1 MPDNFPGLD
10 LGADD
15 YKPEG
20 NDDSFG
26 LSKFLS
32 KPSPKPYQ
40 PFGGP
45 IQQDPQTFAQPQY
58 YEQPQ
63 QTPAQQ
69 SFNVFSDDEL
79 DTYDKAKEDYKYINS
94 YASSAN
100 QIASKRK
107 SNYDDFMSN
116 KLKPFFESVGGFG
129 DFDDDEG
136 FISALDEMEQNLL
149 TTSQQ
154 EDGWL
159 GASDEKIRAGETL
172 KGFQVWSS
180 PNGLRDQYR
189 RFRSERDHYT
199 GIADTYKN
207 DKIKR
212 LEQLTNIP
220 LPAKQ
225 VLDEELK
232 ARGNTPQGRLS
243 KAAKSGRKSTGK
255 NKDLNAY
262 LDSFDFEEPM
272 YSGFGLSNLDKTDP
286 RTSVPIDNLSGTN
299 QKRQSERL
307 SAAMRGDTQ
316 GILSRREHIAK
327 ERKLRDKGILF
338 SQSGLLDG
346 RPIGMSRSDVDLLD
360 IGEMKK
366 MGIEE
371 YRGVPIEQAFLALG
385 GDERLQVAKILEAT
399 RGAYLNYEN
408 EQIKWLAGN
417 QDPALKKKMDEA
429 QAVFTKSLGLAA
441 EFGLTDELVEQNEKK
456 GFFARMGDSVDR
468 GLKLNEMS
476 KYASDFFLNAADQ
489 SDIEKFIQ
497 AASEFGE
504 IPVGSAS
511 QKFQSYQSKG
521 LWDSISNLLFENTGA
536 IPELFTESMASFLP
550 AYLRT
555 GAKTITTAAAA
566 GALTPIPGG
575 ALGSAGVAARLNWG
589 VASLVLEYSGMVL
602 EGMQKLGVDWQNPK
616 VFAAAWNNES
626 VREKIKDRA
635 LKKGVPIAL
644 FDAMSGMLGGR
655 ISGAMNHV
663 GGSIKG
669 GKLLDAAAWKRS
681 QATAPR
687 FTKFQRAGNAAA
699 DIAAD
704 ATLGMAGEFVGQAW
718 SKEPGEAW
726 DTNAIA
732 AEGIIGLGPGLAGA
746 AYQVSPTTKID
757 VSNTPFDYEEV
768 KNTESG
774 QTGVVNLAG
783 FRNQFSSY
791 KNAQGAAAH
800 VINEGNY
807 ANAEDKKNATAVL
820 TDLMSRFYALNPEVM
835 SKLKL
840 VVADR
845 TPFADKEM
853 EGSFHKD
860 NESGTYAIYLN
871 RNKIGQDPLGVF
883 LHEAGHLARE
893 LMISQDQ
900 LMEIYEA
907 VGVDA
912 QKDAF
917 SQYTLK
923 VPDAKYSQLDES
935 QKAQVDRA
943 WNAKRM
949 TPMVRAEEW
958 FSYQWASLLAGRNVD
973 SAVKTEYQNFL
984 TKVIHPSIER
994 FTGGESTGGSKK
1006 QQFDLN
1012 QLILGKMGFTPNGF
1026 SKDTGPSF
1034 GQYYHERPGMAQ
1046 EFFAKETPIQQM
1058 GDEEALNSLMRKIA
1072 VIKGVQGEAQA
1083 KKIAEGVNKI
1093 LGKKLLPTE
1102 MSAYTETELGNVQEN
1117 IVANRV
1123 SLGDDVATGDIY
1135 KTLKGKDAE
1144 RGAEQLLNKES
1155 ETKSE
1160 NVVDILDKDKRVES
1174 AKENLKEVESEL
1186 SSVEKQFKTSKDRAE
1201 RKRVGKKVIESRK
1214 KAKSS
1219 REQLASAK
1227 KEAARVQNLPKEKP
1241 VKDDSP
1247 EGVAREITNRAKRGE
1262 AVVSQEDRVISSIN
1276 EVQNLLPSANIK
1288 ESNGKFSLTT
1298 RLPGTRRSGPA
1309 QQFDTREAAEK
1320 AQKEFYA
1327 AEREKLKTVSEKVT
1341 AMSKLVLDQKAFE
1354 KRAEEAKKK
1363 LLDETNG
1370 QEGDISY
1377 GQIIAEIMDL
1387 NALQDSAIF
1396 SSALAGLGLADVSSL
1411 KAASAE
1417 IVRQAFVEYEQRV
1430 EFATGAISTRIAELE
1445 RSKEAILNPE
1455 ALGSAQAKEY
1465 KYSHKIVVV
1474 VNRFGD
1480 KVEYREWDGSK
1491 FGPKKSAE
1499 RSAKGAKSKK
1509 EGDYIQ
1515 RYNDKYHK
1523 YLAKEY
1529 KAAKAVAENEKGLNP
1544 KFIQYKQN
1552 LNEGA
1557 PKQSAKAKAPA
1568 KTTPKAKQAEPKA
1581 KPEATK
1587 EEPKKAELTKEQ
1599 KAELADINK
1608 KLKMLKQY
1616 LHAIEPEKTTIDWK
1630 DVPHFNY
1637 YKYVGAGNRPTKEN
1651 GGFKTENFEKYTLG
1665 QLANSGRDTAIWH
1678 KRKGRWEEVGGV
1690 SDSQSYLF
1698 KYTNWRLWEGSKTQ
1712 PKAKAKKKTETK
1724 APDPETAQIDEI
1736 QYKDGNVLSADPVS
1750 ILKEKAL
1757 IKSRSEVSKYDGTK
1771 QKASGGISSGEALDI
1786 LIDTG
1791 TELEKALASR
1801 LKKSNKL
1808 KNVRVG
1814 FIEDSKST
1822 DRGAYFYKKNAEI
1835 GGVVLYPGGT
1845 GLTLLHEFMHAIT
1858 VSESTNYV
1866 REGKSVNFSDKDMQ
1880 RLYDAWRKAR
1890 AGWMSD
1896 KSIRPKQ
1903 DSYGKAIAEKQVPNY
1918 LTSFDEFLAMLY
1930 TDKELQNFL
1939 TKIESDT
1946 KNNKSLF
1953 AEILDAISNILKF
1966 DPQGRTLLE
1975 ESLNALDSFVES
1987 QSEQQDPTALGSGID
2002 QSQAFN
2008 PFVNGRKL
2016 TDKLSWFGGKTVQEY
2031 VDMLDAVRASVAMPE
2046 GVGTNRYTDKDRL
2059 FFQSEKGTPVASM
2072 MLFRLREM
2080 DKKAGINYRDLVN
2093 GDIDRVMLSEMT
2105 VYELATGR
2113 GLEILDDR
2121 DFRGSKQQ
2129 RYHQIIELRASEIAK
2144 DIAEYEQLLEK
2155 TDDPKE
2161 RARIDR
2167 ILNGYDDEVEISG
2180 PKNSNKSVPAN
2191 KPGKDVKG
2199 ARIPGLRQKLT
2210 ALYFDY
2216 DEAGAFQGEETG
2228 GYFAKI
2234 HGGKQWT
2241 ETLTEFLFYKEKLDA
2256 IDKITGIWESD
2267 IAEDMGVANRR
2278 KPEESKSEPG
2288 WSGGLSAW
2296 NKLTADE
2303 RRVFIAKE
2311 LRKTPGAEDA
2321 YQEAK
2326 KKFEELRD
2334 KAKAEFEESISE
2346 KTAEESTQSVK
2357 AWGADIV
2364 SPDEYEFFS
2373 LAELDTQTVKSG
2385 KGHGAFARGS
2395 ADQGI
2400 AVLDLFAASRADD
2413 FSPNRTT
2420 FGTGSGSEQISPD
2433 IARSLE
2439 NKRALA
2445 LDQSIAE
2452 EFNSEKYQD
2461 IPVYEITKPDG
2472 KKLKVKRVKGLWKK
2486 GNGHSLP
2493 ENLET
2498 RARDQFLIDN
2508 PEIENRAR
2516 QKAALIDA
2524 QATSGISSGN
2534 SVSPVQF
2541 VEYLLSQIKTRKF
2554 NPKSDNAL
2562 KKAVLSLQYE
2572 PSSEVSG
2579 DNYKQLPGGPGG
2591 GIVPYVWADFIKE
2604 AYKLLNIK
2612 EDPTFVASKD
2622 PKKSGWKNLSEEV
2635 RRTVTEKGK
2644 STQISE
2650 PNTLWSNGVPDI
2662 DTAVKQVKPIIQAVY
2677 DAGRV
2682 RLADGRGFDETET
2695 SKNSSNATNVLQRN
2709 PISNS
2714 VEDFIKDDAPEGV
2727 LDNMETD
2734 DGGFKATQKSEDES
2748 GESVDSN
2755 QIKKIEDINLNDPVS
2770 FRGPDFTIDPLN
2782 DKISQAL
2789 SGTETN
2795 KKLFN
2800 LKKDGKALS
2809 LEKIMREFRTDEVF
2823 WNAFDMPMPP
2833 AQKYL
2838 IYKWAKDLKQHPN
2851 YPKLKVRVMDP
2862 GTSSLSS
2869 GISDDSIGA
2878 TRILTSLANKVGLGE
2893 SGRQDLKNY
2902 FAKHKESFSKDGVIA
2917 AALDSA
2923 RPSTGIISNALKDI
2937 GIEDKGLLDALDV
2950 KGLWQQYFGK
2960 TDEVVR
2966 QAHLR
2971 FIEPIED
2978 ALADHGIT
2986 NEQWGKYLI
2995 ARAAPS
3001 RNDHIK
3007 KLYLEYL
3014 KDAKDDHKEAIQQ
3027 MIDENADRMSG
3038 VSTELAIEVVQT
3050 MEKDKNFLAFLKDE
3064 RNPLQ
3069 KFYDFNREG
3078 LRHRSANG
3086 LMKNDQDGGINE
3098 ELAMVTASSSF
3109 NWKKQGGSAFM
3120 YQFNGADNEY
3130 SYAPMQG
3137 FEGETQTL
3145 FDNERAYEIGGK
3157 SSTAAGRAWD
3167 MPKHKFLFKGSFG
3180 RLGENAVAPDPEMV
3194 FPVAQSQYYEGSI
3207 LGQKNTVSNAFGL
3220 AFEILRTVAYNGKEV
3235 VGDSLPLL
3243 DLNSIPG
3250 GKEILNKIEK
3260 DPTII
3265 EAARELFEGK
3275 DAVFK
3280 KEFRRVDVKKHY
3292 EIKTEKLVVGDQKID
3307 GLVMARREINKEFQN
3322 NPLVFTYRKNGEPF
3336 YIEMQ
3341 NNERGMRFAS
3351 SVKNLRYETLPKF
3364 LSGVNAVTRFMA
3376 SMFTSKNPA
3385 FLIPNFFRDLQ
3396 TAYIHLT
3403 EDDKKEFAKNVFS
3416 YSRLKGFMGGILNV
3430 EQRKAR
3436 GASTL
3441 LDDFP
3446 TDRKEAN
3453 EYAKKILANKD
3464 YEKMY
3469 QFAVQAG
3476 AKVGYFRNKPVTEM
3490 IEDLQ
3495 KMQEKGKKNKKSER
3509 NMLRHAVDTFD
3520 SMNTAVENT
3529 VRMSAFWSAIENGR
3543 TVHEAA
3549 NISRNVTVDFN
3560 QKGTMTQTFG
3570 AFFVFFGASMNSMD
3584 RMVQTFHKRGLEGSA
3599 KLITGIVLASM
3610 LVNLFNRLIDDDEE
3624 EDEPGYDR
3632 ISSYRRDTTAL
3643 ISMPGKENTGYV
3655 GIPLALGY
3663 NMFWTMGQ
3671 TAMDVF
3677 AKYAMG
3683 RGGSGPMD
3691 FMSRNMAASLNSFN
3705 PIGGAGLGTAFMPTP
3720 VKPFF
3725 EVWANKNFM
3734 DAPIRMEDRPFEAP
3748 KPAHMMDPKRTQEHW
3763 TALSKSI
3770 NEFMG
3775 GSDQVKGSAS
3785 GIFGADPLKSLED
3798 SDMKWDISGSQLEHI
3813 LLGYT
3818 GGPGQLLNA
3827 AFGGLL
3833 WPGLPGTSEDYG
3845 QFDANK
3851 MPISN
3856 RFYRSSTSNASTKNT
3871 YYQIRTANKTAERAV
3886 KAAKVAGPK
3895 ELAYTQQEM
3904 KDLLTLSSSV
3914 KYADALKSKIRAQ
3927 KSKIESSKALTQDQK
3942 LQRIADLEKKE
3953 HAAYVSVIKKAQAL
3967 GIS

>member
-40 PFGGP
+40 PFGGQ
-45 IQQDPQTFAQPQY
+45 IKQEPQTFAQPHY
-58 YEQPQ
+58 IEEPQ

-69 SFNVFSDDEL
+69 SYNVFSDDEL
-79 DTYDKAKEDYKYINS
+79 DAYDKAKEDYKYINS

-107 SNYDDFMSN
+107 SNYKDFMSN

-129 DFDDDEG
+129 DFDDDDG
-136 FISALDEMEQNLL
+136 YISALDEMEQNLL
-149 TTSQQ
+149 ATSQE

-159 GASDEKIRAGETL
+159 GPSDEKILAGDTL

-180 PNGLRDQYR
+180 PNGLRDQYL
-189 RFRSERDHYT
+189 RFKSERDHYA
-199 GIADTYKN
+199 GIAETYKN

-220 LPAKQ
+220 VPAKQ

-232 ARGNTPQGRLS
+232 ARGNTPQGRLA

-255 NKDLNAY
+255 KKDLDAY
-262 LDSFDFEEPM
+262 LDGFNFEEPM
-272 YSGFGLSNLDKTDP
+272 YSGFGLSNLDRTDP
-286 RTSVPIDNLSGTN
+286 RVSVPIDNLSGSN
-299 QKRQSERL
+299 QKRQAERL

-327 ERKLRDKGILF
+327 ERRLRDKGILF

-360 IGEMKK
+360 IDDMKK

-385 GDERLQVAKILEAT
+385 GEERLQVAKVLEAT

-408 EQIKWLAGN
+408 AQIKWLAGN
-417 QDPALKKKMDEA
+417 QDPSLKKKMDEA
-429 QAVFTKSLGLAA
+429 QEAFTKSIGLAA

-456 GFFARMGDSVDR
+456 GFFARMGDSIDR

-476 KYASDFFLNAADQ
+476 KYASDFFFNAADQ
-489 SDIEKFIQ
+489 SDIEKFIK
-497 AASEFGE
+497 AATEFGE

-521 LWDSISNLLFENTGA
+521 LWDSISNLLFENTSA

-550 AYLRT
+550 AYVRT
-555 GAKTITTAAAA
+555 GAKTITTAAAV

-602 EGMQKLGVDWQNPK
+602 EGMQKLGIDWQNPK
-616 VFAAAWNNES
+616 VFTAAWNNEA

-644 FDAMSGMLGGR
+644 FDAMSGMLAGR
-655 ISGAMNHV
+655 ISGAMHHV

-669 GKLLDAAAWKRS
+669 GKLIDAAAWKRS
-681 QATAPR
+681 QATAPK

-746 AYQVSPTTKID
+746 AYQVSPANKID
-757 VSNTPFDYEEV
+757 LSSTPFDYEEV

-791 KNAQGAAAH
+791 NNAQGAAAH

-807 ANAEDKKNATAVL
+807 ANAEQKKNATTVL
-820 TDLMSRFYALNPEVM
+820 TDLMSRFYALNPEAM

-860 NESGTYAIYLN
+860 NETGTYAIYLN

-984 TKVIHPSIER
+984 TKVLHPTIER
-994 FTGGESTGGSKK
+994 FTGGESTGGSKE
-1006 QQFDLN
+1006 QQFGLN
-1012 QLILGKMGFTPNGF
+1012 QMILGKMGFTPNGF

-1046 EFFAKETPIQQM
+1046 QFFDNQTPIQQM

-1072 VIKGVQGEAQA
+1072 SIKGIQGEAQA

-1117 IVANRV
+1117 IVDNRV
-1123 SLGDDVATGDIY
+1123 SLGDDVATGEIY
-1135 KTLKGKDAE
+1135 KKLEGKDAK

-1155 ETKSE
+1155 ETKTE
-1160 NVVDILDKDKRVES
+1160 NVVDALQKDKRVES
-1174 AKENLKEVESEL
+1174 AQERVKDAERDLA
-1186 SSVEKQFKTSKDRAE
+1186 SVEKQFKSSKDRAE
-1201 RKRVGKKVIESRK
+1201 RKRIGKKVIEGRKRVKASRDK
-1214 KAKSS
+1214 
-1219 REQLASAK
+1219 LVSAK
-1227 KEAARVQNLPKEKP
+1227 KESARAQNLPKEKA

-1247 EGVAREITNRAKRGE
+1247 EGVVRDITSRAKRGE
-1262 AVVSQEDRVISSIN
+1262 SVVAQEDRVISRIN
-1276 EVQNLLPSANIK
+1276 EVQNLLPSASIK
-1288 ESNGKFSLTT
+1288 ESGGKFSLTT

-1309 QQFDTREAAEK
+1309 QKFDTREAAEK

-1354 KRAEEAKKK
+1354 KRAEEAKEK
-1363 LLDETNG
+1363 LLDETSG

-1396 SSALAGLGLADVSSL
+1396 SSALAGIGLADVSSL

-1417 IVRQAFVEYEQRV
+1417 MVRQAFVEYEQRV

-1455 ALGSAQAKEY
+1455 ALGSAQSKNKSTAYKWRVVWQSPNKKWKKWENGKWVSVGDLGKIPMGPNKPMRNPMVKDQQLDAKVY
-1465 KYSHKIVVV
+1465 GYV
-1474 VNRFGD
+1474 
-1480 KVEYREWDGSK
+1480 
-1491 FGPKKSAE
+1491 KK
-1499 RSAKGAKSKK
+1499 
-1509 EGDYIQ
+1509 D
-1515 RYNDKYHK
+1515 
-1523 YLAKEY
+1523 
-1529 KAAKAVAENEKGLNP
+1529 KAAADKSLNEKQRR
-1544 KFIQYKQN
+1544 FIRFWREPQSDTKQ
-1552 LNEGA
+1552 A
-1557 PKQSAKAKAPA
+1557 TKAKAKAKAP
-1568 KTTPKAKQAEPKA
+1568 PKAKQAEPKA

-1587 EEPKKAELTKEQ
+1587 EEPKKPELTKEQ
-1599 KAELADINK
+1599 EAELADINK

-1637 YKYVGAGNRPTKEN
+1637 YKYVGPDDRPTKEN
-1651 GGFKTENFEKYTLG
+1651 GGFKKENFEKYTLG

-1678 KRKGRWEEVGGV
+1678 KSNGRWEEVGGV

-1712 PKAKAKKKTETK
+1712 PKAKAKAQPAAGTDSERVNVTSVTKIISGGQTGADRAGLYAGRDLGIETGGLAPKGFKTESKSDETERLKGFGLTEVSDDITKAYTGREKTYGPRTEQNVLNSDGTVLFGDETSSGSKLTKNLASKHNKPYLANPTAEELRAWIAENDIKTLNVAGNRNSVNKKLFNTAKSTLVEALSDPKAETETK
-1724 APDPETAQIDEI
+1724 SPEPETAQIDEI
-1736 QYKDGNVLSADPVS
+1736 QDKDGNVL
-1750 ILKEKAL
+1750 L
-1757 IKSRSEVSKYDGTK
+1757 
-1771 QKASGGISSGEALDI
+1771 
-1786 LIDTG
+1786 
-1791 TELEKALASR
+1791 
-1801 LKKSNKL
+1801 
-1808 KNVRVG
+1808 
-1814 FIEDSKST
+1814 
-1822 DRGAYFYKKNAEI
+1822 
-1835 GGVVLYPGGT
+1835 
-1845 GLTLLHEFMHAIT
+1845 M
-1858 VSESTNYV
+1858 
-1866 REGKSVNFSDKDMQ
+1866 
-1880 RLYDAWRKAR
+1880 
-1890 AGWMSD
+1890 
-1896 KSIRPKQ
+1896 
-1903 DSYGKAIAEKQVPNY
+1903 
-1918 LTSFDEFLAMLY
+1918 
-1930 TDKELQNFL
+1930 
-1939 TKIESDT
+1939 
-1946 KNNKSLF
+1946 
-1953 AEILDAISNILKF
+1953 
-1966 DPQGRTLLE
+1966 
-1975 ESLNALDSFVES
+1975 
-1987 QSEQQDPTALGSGID
+1987 DPTALGSGLANPD
-2002 QSQAFN
+2002 QIQAFN

-2016 TDKLSWFGGKTVQEY
+2016 TDKLPWFGGKTVQEY
-2031 VDMLDAVRASVAMPE
+2031 VNMLDAVRASVAMPE

-2059 FFQSEKGTPVASM
+2059 FFQSEKGTPIASM

-2080 DKKAGINYRDLVN
+2080 DKKAGKNYRDLVN
-2093 GDIDRVMLSEMT
+2093 GDIDRVMLSEMA

-2129 RYHQIIELRASEIAK
+2129 RYHQILELRASEIAK

-2161 RARIDR
+2161 RARIER
-2167 ILNGYDDEVEISG
+2167 MLNGYDEELETTGAIKPG
-2180 PKNSNKSVPAN
+2180 KSPALN

-2199 ARIPGLRQKLT
+2199 ARIPGLRQKLA

-2216 DEAGAFQGEETG
+2216 DEIGAFQGEETG

-2256 IDKITGIWESD
+2256 IDKITDIWESD

-2278 KPEESKSEPG
+2278 KPDESKSEPG
-2288 WSGGLSAW
+2288 WTGDLQAW

-2303 RRVFIAKE
+2303 RRLFIAKE
-2311 LRKTPGAEDA
+2311 LRKIEGIEDA
-2321 YQEAK
+2321 YEEAK
-2326 KKFEELRD
+2326 KKYEDLRD
-2334 KAKAEFEESISE
+2334 KAKSEFEEVVSE
-2346 KTAEESTQSVK
+2346 KIAEESTQAAK
-2357 AWGADIV
+2357 AWGADV
-2364 SPDEYEFFS
+2364 ASPDEYEFFA
-2373 LAELDTQTVKSG
+2373 LGELDTQTVKSG
-2385 KGHGAFARGS
+2385 KGHGSFARGS

-2400 AVLDLFAASRADD
+2400 AVLDLFAASRAED
-2413 FSPNRTT
+2413 FSPSRTT
-2420 FGTGSGSEQISPD
+2420 FGTGSGSEQMSPD

-2439 NKRALA
+2439 NKRSQAMEKAL
-2445 LDQSIAE
+2445 AE

-2486 GNGHSLP
+2486 GNGHVLP
-2493 ENLET
+2493 KNLES

-2508 PEIENRAR
+2508 PEIESRAR
-2516 QKAALIDA
+2516 QQVALMDA

-2541 VEYLLSQIKTRKF
+2541 VEYLLSQIKTKKF

-2572 PSSEVSG
+2572 PSSEVNG
-2579 DNYKQLPGGPGG
+2579 DNYKQLPGGPAG

-2612 EDPTFVASKD
+2612 EDPTFVASKN

-2635 RRTVTEKGK
+2635 RRTVVLDNGK

-2650 PNTLWSNGVPDI
+2650 TNTLWSNGVPDI

-2709 PISNS
+2709 TIDNS
-2714 VEDFIKDDAPEGV
+2714 IEDFIREDAPEGV

-2734 DGGFKATQKSEDES
+2734 DSGFKGVQKGDGVS
-2748 GESVDSN
+2748 GEAVDSK
-2755 QIKKIEDINLNDPVS
+2755 QIDKIEDIKLNDPVS
-2770 FRGPDFTIDPLN
+2770 FRGPDFTLDPLN

-2795 KKLFN
+2795 QKLFN

-2833 AQKYL
+2833 QPKKSAGSKVLSSLGLTKEEVQRMTGQAKSDPTVAQ
-2838 IYKWAKDLKQHPN
+2838 WAKDLKQHPN

-2878 TRILTSLANKVGLGE
+2878 TRILTSLANKFGLGE

-2923 RPSTGIISNALKDI
+2923 RPSTRIISNALKDL

-3014 KDAKDDHKEAIQQ
+3014 KDAKDEHKEAIQE
-3027 MIDENADRMSG
+3027 MIDKNGDRMSG

-3069 KFYDFNREG
+3069 KFYEFNREG

-3086 LMKNDQDGGINE
+3086 LMKNDQDGGIDE
-3098 ELAMVTASSSF
+3098 ELAMVKASSSF

-3120 YQFNGADNEY
+3120 YQFNGADNAY

-3194 FPVAQSQYYEGSI
+3194 FPVAQSQYYEGAI
-3207 LGQKNTVSNAFGL
+3207 LGQKNTVSNAFGT
-3220 AFEILRTVAYNGKEV
+3220 AFEILRTVAYHGKEV

-3250 GKEILNKIEK
+3250 GKDILNKIEK

-3307 GLVMARREINKEFQN
+3307 GLVMARREINREFQN

-3416 YSRLKGFMGGILNV
+3416 YKRLKGFMGGILNV

-3436 GASTL
+3436 GEATL

-3495 KMQEKGKKNKKSER
+3495 KMQKKGKKNKKSER

-3520 SMNTAVENT
+3520 SINTAVENT

-3584 RMVQTFHKRGLEGSA
+3584 RMIQTFHKRGLKGSRN
-3599 KLITGIVLASM
+3599 LIGGIVLASM
-3610 LVNLFNRLIDDDEE
+3610 LVNLFNRLIDDDED

-3691 FMSRNMAASLNSFN
+3691 FMSRNMAATLNSFN

-3775 GSDQVKGSAS
+3775 GSDQVKGSFS
-3785 GIFGADPLKSLED
+3785 GIFGADPLKSLDD

-3845 QFDANK
+3845 KFDANK
-3851 MPISN
+3851 MPITN

-3895 ELAYTQQEM
+3895 EYAYTQQEM

-3927 KSKIESSKALTQDQK
+3927 KSKIESSKAFTQDQK

-3953 HAAYVSVIKKAQAL
+3953 HAAYVAVIKKAQAL

>member
-32 KPSPKPYQ
+32 KPSPRPYQ
-40 PFGGP
+40 PFGGQ
-45 IQQDPQTFAQPQY
+45 IQQTPQTFVQPQY

-79 DTYDKAKEDYKYINS
+79 DAYDKAKEDYKYINS

-107 SNYDDFMSN
+107 SNYNDFMSN

-129 DFDDDEG
+129 DFDDDDG
-136 FISALDEMEQNLL
+136 YISALDEMEQNLL
-149 TTSQQ
+149 ATSQQ
-154 EDGWL
+154 EDGWF
-159 GASDEKIRAGETL
+159 GPSDDKIAAGDTL

-180 PNGLRDQYR
+180 PNGLRDQYL
-189 RFRSERDHYT
+189 RFKQERDHYT
-199 GIADTYKN
+199 GIAETYKN

-220 LPAKQ
+220 VPAKQ

-232 ARGNTPQGRLS
+232 ARGKTPQGRLAE
-243 KAAKSGRKSTGK
+243 AAKSGRKSTSK

-272 YSGFGLSNLDKTDP
+272 YSGFGLSNLDRTDP
-286 RTSVPIDNLSGTN
+286 RVSVPIDNLSGSN
-299 QKRQSERL
+299 QKRQAERL

-360 IGEMKK
+360 IDDMKK

-385 GDERLQVAKILEAT
+385 GEERLQVAKVLEAT

-408 EQIKWLAGN
+408 AQIKWLAGN
-417 QDPALKKKMDEA
+417 QDPGLKKNMDEA
-429 QAVFTKSLGLAA
+429 QEAFTKSLGLAA

-456 GFFARMGDSVDR
+456 GFFARMGDSIDR
-468 GLKLNEMS
+468 GLQLNEMS
-476 KYASDFFLNAADQ
+476 KYASDFFFNAADQ

-497 AASEFGE
+497 AATEFGE

-521 LWDSISNLLFENTGA
+521 LWDSISNLLFENTSA
-536 IPELFTESMASFLP
+536 IPELFMESMASFLP
-550 AYLRT
+550 AYVRT
-555 GAKTITTAAAA
+555 GAKTIPTAAAV

-575 ALGSAGVAARLNWG
+575 ALGFAKTAARLNWG

-602 EGMQKLGVDWQNPK
+602 EGMQKLGIDWQNPK
-616 VFAAAWNNES
+616 VFTAAWNNEA

-644 FDAMSGMLGGR
+644 FDAMSGMLAGR
-655 ISGAMNHV
+655 ISGAMHHV

-669 GKLLDAAAWKRS
+669 GKLIDAAAWKRS
-681 QATAPR
+681 QATAPK

-746 AYQVSPTTKID
+746 AYQVSPANKID
-757 VSNTPFDYEEV
+757 LSSTPFDYEEV

-783 FRNQFSSY
+783 FRNQFSSFN
-791 KNAQGAAAH
+791 NAQGAAAH

-807 ANAEDKKNATAVL
+807 ANAEQKKNATAVL
-820 TDLMSRFYALNPEVM
+820 TDLMSRFYALNPEAM

-860 NESGTYAIYLN
+860 NETGTYAIYLN

-984 TKVIHPSIER
+984 TKVIHPTIER
-994 FTGGESTGGSKK
+994 FTGGETTGGSKE
-1006 QQFDLN
+1006 QQFSLN
-1012 QLILGKMGFTPNGF
+1012 QLILGKMGFEPNGF
-1026 SKDTGPSF
+1026 SKDTGLSF

-1046 EFFAKETPIQQM
+1046 QFFAKETPIQQM
-1058 GDEEALNSLMRKIA
+1058 GDEEALNSLMRKIKE
-1072 VIKGVQGEAQA
+1072 IKGIQGEAQA

-1102 MSAYTETELGNVQEN
+1102 MSAYTDTELGNVQEN

-1123 SLGDDVATGDIY
+1123 SLGDDVATGEVY
-1135 KTLKGKDAE
+1135 KTLKGEDAK
-1144 RGAEQLLNKES
+1144 RGVEQLLNKDS
-1155 ETKSE
+1155 ETKTE
-1160 NVVDILDKDKRVES
+1160 NVVDVLDKDKRVES
-1174 AKENLKEVESEL
+1174 AKEGVKDSE
-1186 SSVEKQFKTSKDRAE
+1186 RA
-1201 RKRVGKKVIESRK
+1201 
-1214 KAKSS
+1214 A
-1219 REQLASAK
+1219 
-1227 KEAARVQNLPKEKP
+1227 QNLPKEKP

-1247 EGVAREITNRAKRGE
+1247 EGVAREITARAKRGE
-1262 AVVSQEDRVISSIN
+1262 AVVDQEDRVISSIN
-1276 EVQNLLPSANIK
+1276 EVQNLLPSAKIK

-1354 KRAEEAKKK
+1354 KRAEEAKEK

-1396 SSALAGLGLADVSSL
+1396 SSALAGIGLADVSSL

-1417 IVRQAFVEYEQRV
+1417 MVRQAFVEYEQRV

-1455 ALGSAQAKEY
+1455 ALGSAQSKNKSTAYKWRVVWQSPNKKWKKWENGKWVSVGDLGKIPMGPNKPMRNPMVKDQQLDAKVY
-1465 KYSHKIVVV
+1465 GYV
-1474 VNRFGD
+1474 
-1480 KVEYREWDGSK
+1480 
-1491 FGPKKSAE
+1491 KK
-1499 RSAKGAKSKK
+1499 
-1509 EGDYIQ
+1509 D
-1515 RYNDKYHK
+1515 
-1523 YLAKEY
+1523 
-1529 KAAKAVAENEKGLNP
+1529 KAAADKSLNEKQRR
-1544 KFIQYKQN
+1544 FIRFWREPQSDTKQ
-1552 LNEGA
+1552 A
-1557 PKQSAKAKAPA
+1557 TKAKAPA

-1587 EEPKKAELTKEQ
+1587 EEPKKPELTKEQ

-1637 YKYVGAGNRPTKEN
+1637 YKYVGPDDRPTKEN
-1651 GGFKTENFEKYTLG
+1651 GGFKKENFEKYTLG

-1678 KRKGRWEEVGGV
+1678 KSKGRWEEVGGV

-1712 PKAKAKKKTETK
+1712 PKAKAKAQPAAGTDSERVNVTSVTKIISGGQTGADRAGLYAGRDLGIETGGLAPKGFKTESKSDETERLKGFGLTEVSDDITKAYTGREKTYGPRTEQNVLNSDGTVLFGDETSSGSKLTKNLASKHNKPYLANPTAEELRAWIAENDIKTLNVAGNRNSVNKKLFNTAKSTLVEALSDPKAETETK
-1724 APDPETAQIDEI
+1724 SPEPETAQIDEI
-1736 QYKDGNVLSADPVS
+1736 QDKDGNVL
-1750 ILKEKAL
+1750 L
-1757 IKSRSEVSKYDGTK
+1757 
-1771 QKASGGISSGEALDI
+1771 
-1786 LIDTG
+1786 
-1791 TELEKALASR
+1791 
-1801 LKKSNKL
+1801 
-1808 KNVRVG
+1808 
-1814 FIEDSKST
+1814 
-1822 DRGAYFYKKNAEI
+1822 
-1835 GGVVLYPGGT
+1835 
-1845 GLTLLHEFMHAIT
+1845 M
-1858 VSESTNYV
+1858 
-1866 REGKSVNFSDKDMQ
+1866 
-1880 RLYDAWRKAR
+1880 
-1890 AGWMSD
+1890 
-1896 KSIRPKQ
+1896 
-1903 DSYGKAIAEKQVPNY
+1903 
-1918 LTSFDEFLAMLY
+1918 
-1930 TDKELQNFL
+1930 
-1939 TKIESDT
+1939 
-1946 KNNKSLF
+1946 
-1953 AEILDAISNILKF
+1953 
-1966 DPQGRTLLE
+1966 
-1975 ESLNALDSFVES
+1975 
-1987 QSEQQDPTALGSGID
+1987 DPTALGSGID

-2016 TDKLSWFGGKTVQEY
+2016 TDKLPWFGGKTVQEY

-2059 FFQSEKGTPVASM
+2059 FFQSDKGTPVASM

-2093 GDIDRVMLSEMT
+2093 GDIDRVMLSEMA

-2129 RYHQIIELRASEIAK
+2129 RYHQILELRASEIAK

-2155 TDDPKE
+2155 TEDPKE
-2161 RARIDR
+2161 RARIER
-2167 ILNGYDDEVEISG
+2167 MLNGYDSDVEISG

-2199 ARIPGLRQKLT
+2199 ERIPGLRQKLA

-2216 DEAGAFQGEETG
+2216 DEIGAFQGEETG

-2256 IDKITGIWESD
+2256 IDKITDIWESD
-2267 IAEDMGVANRR
+2267 IAEDTGPGSRR
-2278 KPEESKSEPG
+2278 KPDESKSEPG

-2303 RRVFIAKE
+2303 RRVFIARE
-2311 LRKTPGAEDA
+2311 LRKTEDVESA

-2346 KTAEESTQSVK
+2346 KTAEESTQLAK
-2357 AWGADIV
+2357 AWGANVV
-2364 SPDEYEFFS
+2364 SPDEYEFFA
-2373 LAELDTQTVKSG
+2373 LGELDTQKVKAG
-2385 KGHGAFARGS
+2385 NGHGSFARGS

-2400 AVLDLFAASRADD
+2400 AVLDLYAASRADD

-2420 FGTGSGSEQISPD
+2420 FGTGSGSEQMSPD

-2445 LDQSIAE
+2445 LDRAIAE

-2461 IPVYEITKPDG
+2461 IPAYEITKPDG
-2472 KKLKVKRVKGLWKK
+2472 NKLKVKRVKGLWKK

-2493 ENLET
+2493 ENLEA

-2554 NPKSDNAL
+2554 NPKSDHAL

-2572 PSSEVSG
+2572 PSSEVDG
-2579 DNYKQLPGGPGG
+2579 DSYKQLPGGPGG

-2622 PKKSGWKNLSEEV
+2622 PKNSGWKNLSEEV
-2635 RRTVTEKGK
+2635 RRTVTYKPIKLIQNPKTGNYSVSFETRAGKTVTRSLDTKSKKEAMALVKEANIEKIEISNKVGAEKGK

-2650 PNTLWSNGVPDI
+2650 TNTLWKNGVPDI

-2695 SKNSSNATNVLQRN
+2695 SKNSSNATNILQRN

-2714 VEDFIKDDAPEGV
+2714 VEDFIIEDAPEGV
-2727 LDNMETD
+2727 LDNTETD
-2734 DGGFKATQKSEDES
+2734 DGGFKGTQKEENES
-2748 GESVDSN
+2748 GESVDST
-2755 QIKKIEDINLNDPVS
+2755 QIKKIEDINLNKPVS
-2770 FRGPDFTIDPLN
+2770 FRGPDFTLDPLN

-2795 KKLFN
+2795 RKLFN

-2833 AQKYL
+2833 QPKKSGGSKVLSSLGLTREEVQQMTGQAKPDPTVAQ
-2838 IYKWAKDLKQHPN
+2838 WAKDLKQHPN

-2869 GISDDSIGA
+2869 GISDDSISA
-2878 TRILTSLANKVGLGE
+2878 TRMLTQLANMFGLGE

-2923 RPSTGIISNALKDI
+2923 RPSTRIISNALKDL

-2960 TDEVVR
+2960 TDEIVR

-2978 ALADHGIT
+2978 ALADHGIK
-2986 NEQWGKYLI
+2986 NKQWGEYLI

-3001 RNDHIK
+3001 KNDHIK

-3014 KDAKDDHKEAIQQ
+3014 KDAKDEHKEAIQD
-3027 MIDENADRMSG
+3027 MIDKNGDRMSG

-3069 KFYDFNREG
+3069 KFYEFNREA

-3120 YQFNGADNEY
+3120 YQFNGADNAY

-3180 RLGENAVAPDPEMV
+3180 RLGENAVAPDPKMV
-3194 FPVAQSQYYEGSI
+3194 FPVAQSQYYEGAI
-3207 LGQKNTVSNAFGL
+3207 LGQKNTVSNAFGT
-3220 AFEILRTVAYNGKEV
+3220 AFEILRTVAYHGKEA

-3250 GKEILNKIEK
+3250 GKDILNKIEK

-3322 NPLVFTYRKNGEPF
+3322 NLLVFTYRKEGEPF

-3364 LSGVNAVTRFMA
+3364 LSGINALTRFMA
-3376 SMFTSKNPA
+3376 NMFTSKNPA

-3416 YSRLKGFMGGILNV
+3416 YKRLKGFMSGILNV

-3436 GASTL
+3436 GEATL

-3495 KMQEKGKKNKKSER
+3495 KMQKKGKKNKKSER
-3509 NMLRHAVDTFD
+3509 NILRHAVDTFD

-3584 RMVQTFHKRGLEGSA
+3584 RMIQTFHKRGLKGSRN
-3599 KLITGIVLASM
+3599 LIGGIVLASM

-3632 ISSYRRDTTAL
+3632 ISSYRRDTNVL

-3691 FMSRNMAASLNSFN
+3691 FISRNMAASLNSFN
-3705 PIGGAGLGTAFMPTP
+3705 PIGGAGLGTAFIPTP

-3725 EVWANKNFM
+3725 ELSANKNFM
-3734 DAPIRMEDRPFEAP
+3734 GAPIRMEDRPFEAP

-3775 GSDQVKGSAS
+3775 GSDQVKGSFS
-3785 GIFGADPLKSLED
+3785 GIFGSDPLKSLDD
-3798 SDMKWDISGSQLEHI
+3798 SDMKWDISGSQIEHL
-3813 LLGYT
+3813 LLGYS

-3851 MPISN
+3851 MPITN

-3895 ELAYTQQEM
+3895 EYAYTQQEM

-3927 KSKIESSKALTQDQK
+3927 KSKIESSKALNQDQK

-3953 HAAYVSVIKKAQAL
+3953 HAAYVAVIKKAQAL

>member
-15 YKPEG
+15 YKSEG

-149 TTSQQ
+149 ATSQQ

-327 ERKLRDKGILF
+327 ERRLRDKGILF

-408 EQIKWLAGN
+408 AQIKWLAGN

-429 QAVFTKSLGLAA
+429 QAVFTKSLGLAS

-497 AASEFGE
+497 AATEFGE

-521 LWDSISNLLFENTGA
+521 LWDSISNLLFENTSA

-555 GAKTITTAAAA
+555 GAKTITTAAAV

-602 EGMQKLGVDWQNPK
+602 EGMQKLGIDWQNPK
-616 VFAAAWNNES
+616 VFTAAWNNES

-994 FTGGESTGGSKK
+994 FTGGESTGGSKE

-1102 MSAYTETELGNVQEN
+1102 MSAYTDTELGNVQEN

-1135 KTLKGKDAE
+1135 KKLKGKDAE
-1144 RGAEQLLNKES
+1144 RGVEQLLNKES
-1155 ETKSE
+1155 ETKTE

-1186 SSVEKQFKTSKDRAE
+1186 SSVEKQFKTSKDRVE

-1430 EFATGAISTRIAELE
+1430 EFATGAISTRIAQLE
-1445 RSKEAILNPE
+1445 KSKEAILNPK

-1552 LNEGA
+1552 LNQGA
-1557 PKQSAKAKAPA
+1557 PKQATKAKAPA

-1587 EEPKKAELTKEQ
+1587 EEPKKPELTKEQ

-1678 KRKGRWEEVGGV
+1678 KDKGVWKEVGGV

-1712 PKAKAKKKTETK
+1712 PKTKAKKKTETK
-1724 APDPETAQIDEI
+1724 APEPETAQIDEI
-1736 QYKDGNVLSADPVS
+1736 QDKDGNVLSA
-1750 ILKEKAL
+1750 
-1757 IKSRSEVSKYDGTK
+1757 
-1771 QKASGGISSGEALDI
+1771 
-1786 LIDTG
+1786 
-1791 TELEKALASR
+1791 
-1801 LKKSNKL
+1801 
-1808 KNVRVG
+1808 
-1814 FIEDSKST
+1814 
-1822 DRGAYFYKKNAEI
+1822 
-1835 GGVVLYPGGT
+1835 
-1845 GLTLLHEFMHAIT
+1845 
-1858 VSESTNYV
+1858 
-1866 REGKSVNFSDKDMQ
+1866 
-1880 RLYDAWRKAR
+1880 
-1890 AGWMSD
+1890 
-1896 KSIRPKQ
+1896 
-1903 DSYGKAIAEKQVPNY
+1903 
-1918 LTSFDEFLAMLY
+1918 
-1930 TDKELQNFL
+1930 
-1939 TKIESDT
+1939 
-1946 KNNKSLF
+1946 
-1953 AEILDAISNILKF
+1953 
-1966 DPQGRTLLE
+1966 
-1975 ESLNALDSFVES
+1975 
-1987 QSEQQDPTALGSGID
+1987 DPTALGSGID

-2129 RYHQIIELRASEIAK
+2129 RYHQIIELRASEMAK

-2199 ARIPGLRQKLT
+2199 SRIPGLRQKLT

-2278 KPEESKSEPG
+2278 KPDESKSEPG

-2321 YQEAK
+2321 YKQAK

-2445 LDQSIAE
+2445 LDRAIAE

-2579 DNYKQLPGGPGG
+2579 DSYKQLPGGPGG

-2902 FAKHKESFSKDGVIA
+2902 FVKHKESFSKDGVIA

-3194 FPVAQSQYYEGSI
+3194 FPVAQSQYYEGAI

-3520 SMNTAVENT
+3520 SINTAVENT

-3584 RMVQTFHKRGLEGSA
+3584 RMVQTFNKRGLEGSA

-3691 FMSRNMAASLNSFN
+3691 FMSRNMAATLNSFN